1 MLWVFV
7 IKHSYFCLFV
17 IVSFSPYDDLDA
29 VNLGENFHFLTSREN
44 WLFSPT
50 WRPPALPSGNL
61 KCSYCCSQNI
71 SRKRGQVLD
80 LWWPPCCRTFQ
91 SWVSITWAVL
101 VCPQQCQQ
109 PPPLPLFL
117 PTWSRSPRRRRRAP
131 CSRRTEA
138 RWKCRRT
145 SSPLS
150 AHSLPVSLHKLV
162 PYVLKGSVLW
172 MPKIFMRKLP
182 VWVGWQAKW
191 NFGNKNLSIHFLKRF
206 RSKKPL
212 KFATIFDIF

>member
-1 MLWVFV
+1 MMILMLWISEKTFTFSPPER
-7 IKHSYFCLFV
+7 IDCSHLLGGHQLFPPAIWSAV
-17 IVSFSPYDDLDA
+17 IVAVKIYQEKGGKSLTFDDLHVAEPFSFSAPELSVY
-29 VNLGENFHFLTSREN
+29 NLTR
-44 WLFSPT
+44 
-50 WRPPALPSGNL
+50 
-61 KCSYCCSQNI
+61 
-71 SRKRGQVLD
+71 
-80 LWWPPCCRTFQ
+80 
-91 SWVSITWAVL
+91 AVL

-109 PPPLPLFL
+109 APPLPLFL
-117 PTWSRSPRRRRRAP
+117 PTWSRSPRRPRRAP
-131 CSRRTEA
+131 CSRRTA
-138 RWKCRRT
+138 TRWKCRRT

-162 PYVLKGSVLW
+162 PYVLKGSFLW

-191 NFGNKNLSIHFLKRF
+191 NFGNKNLWMHFLKRF